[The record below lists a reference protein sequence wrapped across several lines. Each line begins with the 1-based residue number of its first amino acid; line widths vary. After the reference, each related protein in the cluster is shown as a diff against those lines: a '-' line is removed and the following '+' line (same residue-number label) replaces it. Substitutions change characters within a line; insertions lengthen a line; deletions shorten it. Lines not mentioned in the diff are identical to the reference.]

1 MPPVIESSRSLHEAL
16 VELLP
21 DAILVLDGVAG
32 RFVLANA
39 AAERLFGLPRHHLAR
54 LTLRDLVRPWD
65 LGQLDHVNA
74 VLRAT
79 ASWRGDLWLRRQDGA
94 YVPCDISAQALAL
107 EGRSLVQ
114 LCCRDAGDRWRDQA
128 LRQVVGHAAERL
140 AATFDFQDVLRTA
153 VTAALP
159 GLADA
164 ALLELDAADDAEA
177 LALAA
182 FADAASAWT
191 GVALDDAPS
200 PEAQAMI
207 RSGQS
212 LSLPLQV
219 DGRRIGVLTLN
230 RAGGRVWDARDHPL
244 LDELANHAAHAI
256 DQARLWSSAR
266 RELDH
271 RAALARILSSVD
283 ADDAADRVHQVLLEE
298 ALSTLEAEDAGI
310 ARWDAERGVLVQALS
325 PAGKWTGAVL
335 DRQKSLVGLAASERR
350 PVIENEYQ
358 RRMGTHTPAGR
369 AGAKAVLAAPL
380 IHQGVLL
387 GSMSVSQLQSSRQF
401 RAVDAQRLELLASAA
416 ALAISGVD
424 RQRTAGGQ
432 LVAREAAHLLNNDL
446 TLLMGS
452 MDIVRHAPE
461 LPSTLGPLVDS
472 ALDGMAGAAEHLRQL
487 QRLNRVVTQTGPMGP
502 RLDLGR
508 STE

>member
-1 MPPVIESSRSLHEAL
+1 
-16 VELLP
+16 
-21 DAILVLDGVAG
+21 LDRV
-32 RFVLANA
+32 
-39 AAERLFGLPRHHLAR
+39 
-54 LTLRDLVRPWD
+54 D
-65 LGQLDHVNA
+65 A
-74 VLRAT
+74 VLRST
-79 ASWRGDLWLRRQDGA
+79 GSWRGDLWLRRQDGT
-94 YVPCDISAQALAL
+94 YVPCDIAAQALAL
-107 EGRSLVQ
+107 EGRTLVQ
-114 LCCRDAGDRWRDQA
+114 LCCRDTGDRWRDQA

-140 AATFDFQDVLRTA
+140 AASFDVHDVLRTA

-164 ALLELDAADDAEA
+164 ALLELDADDDTEA

-182 FADAASAWT
+182 FADPAAAWT
-191 GVALDDAPS
+191 GVTVDDAPS
-200 PEAQAMI
+200 PATRAMI
-207 RSGQS
+207 HGGQA
-212 LSLPLQV
+212 LSLPLHV
-219 DGRRIGVLTLN
+219 GARRLGTLTLN
-230 RAGGRVWDARDHPL
+230 RAGGRVWDTRDHPL
-244 LDELANHAAHAI
+244 LEELANHAAHAI
-256 DQARLWSSAR
+256 DQARLWSNAR

-283 ADDAADRVHQVLLEE
+283 TDDAVDRVHQVLLEE
-298 ALSTLEAEDAGI
+298 ALGTLEAEDAGI

-369 AGAKAVLAAPL
+369 AGARAVLAVPL
-380 IHQGVLL
+380 IHQGILL

-401 RAVDAQRLELLASAA
+401 RAVDAQRLELLAAAA
-416 ALAISGVD
+416 ALALSGVD
-424 RQRTAGGQ
+424 RQRTIGGQ

-461 LPSTLGPLVDS
+461 LPATLGPLVDT
-472 ALDGMAGAAEHLRQL
+472 ALDGMAGAVEHLRQL
-487 QRLNRVVTQTGPMGP
+487 QRLNRVVTQDGPMGP
-502 RLDLGR
+502 RLNLDR